1 MRCFEQFDAICSGAE
16 KRKEAIEEA
25 RAAGKH
31 GAQRVPDTVLF
42 GYGEL
47 SDTALLQITQEFLLA
62 KAEREER

>member
-1 MRCFEQFDAICSGAE
+1 LSGVE
-16 KRKEAIEEA
+16 RRRDAIEEA

-47 SDTALLQITQEFLLA
+47 SDTALLQITEEFLRA
-62 KAEREER
+62 KAERGA